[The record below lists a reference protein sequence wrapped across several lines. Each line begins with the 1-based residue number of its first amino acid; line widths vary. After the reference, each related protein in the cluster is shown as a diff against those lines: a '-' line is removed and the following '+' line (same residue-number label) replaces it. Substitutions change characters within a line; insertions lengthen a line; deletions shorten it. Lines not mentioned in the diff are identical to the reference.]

1 MKTMFYLLVIIII
14 TSSCKQQTEST
25 AALQSRIDSL
35 EKKLAAT
42 YKPGFGEFMS
52 SIQVHHAKLWF
63 AGQNQNWEL
72 ADFEMH
78 EIGETIDAIKEF
90 QTEREESKK
99 VDMLKPSLDAVN
111 DAIQKKD
118 SILFNSSYLLLTNTC
133 NNCHKA
139 VNFGFNIVKIPKTP
153 HIVTRPLNNHF
164 LLINFIPWM
173 TNQKNTGWIKQLSR
187 DQK

>member
-1 MKTMFYLLVIIII
+1 MKVFFIILIIICSV
-14 TSSCKQQTEST
+14 TSCQQSKQN
-25 AALQSRIDSL
+25 ALQQKVDSL
-35 EKKLAAT
+35 EKKLANT

-78 EIGETIDAIKEF
+78 EIAEAIDAIKEY

-99 VDMLKPSLDAVN
+99 VDMLKPSLDAVK
-111 DAIQKKD
+111 DAIDKKD
-118 SILFNSSYLLLTNTC
+118 PVLFNSSYLLLTSTC

-139 VNFGFNIVKIPKTP
+139 VNFGFNVVKVPETP
-153 HIVTRPLNNHF
+153 PF
-164 LLINFIPWM
+164 S
-173 TNQKNTGWIKQLSR
+173 NQAFK
-187 DQK
+187 

>member
-1 MKTMFYLLVIIII
+1 MKISFYLLVIIII
-14 TSSCKQQTEST
+14 VASSCKQQTEST

-78 EIGETIDAIKEF
+78 EIAETIDAIKEY

-99 VDMLKPSLDAVN
+99 VDMLKPSLDAVK
-111 DAIQKKD
+111 DAINKKD
-118 SILFNSSYLLLTNTC
+118 PALFNSSYLLLTNTC

-139 VNFGFNIVKIPKTP
+139 VNFGFNVVKVPETP
-153 HIVTRPLNNHF
+153 PF
-164 LLINFIPWM
+164 S
-173 TNQKNTGWIKQLSR
+173 NQAFK
-187 DQK
+187 

>member
-1 MKTMFYLLVIIII
+1 MKQYFALCITVCLL
-14 TSSCKQQTEST
+14 TTSCKQPGNSN

-35 EKKLAAT
+35 EKKIAAT

-78 EIGETIDAIKEF
+78 EIAETIDAIKEY

-99 VDMLKPSLDAVN
+99 VDMLKPSLEAVN
-111 DAIQKKD
+111 DAIDKKD
-118 SILFNSSYLLLTNTC
+118 PALFNSSYLLLTNTC

-139 VNFGFNIVKIPKTP
+139 VNFAFNVVKVPEIPP
-153 HIVTRPLNNHF
+153 F
-164 LLINFIPWM
+164 
-173 TNQKNTGWIKQLSR
+173 TNQAFK
-187 DQK
+187 

>member
-1 MKTMFYLLVIIII
+1 MRSFFLLIIIFSFI
-14 TSSCKQQTEST
+14 ACDQQSSNSKL
-25 AALQSRIDSL
+25 LQSRIESL
-35 EKKLAAT
+35 EKKLANT

-52 SIQVHHAKLWF
+52 NIQIHHAKLWF
-63 AGQNQNWEL
+63 AGKNQNWEL

-78 EIGETIDAIKEF
+78 EIGEAIDAIKQY

-118 SILFNSSYLLLTNTC
+118 SSLFNSSYLLLTSTC

-139 VNFGFNIVKIPKTP
+139 VNFGFNVVKVPETP
-153 HIVTRPLNNHF
+153 PF
-164 LLINFIPWM
+164 S
-173 TNQKNTGWIKQLSR
+173 NQAFK
-187 DQK
+187 

>member
-1 MKTMFYLLVIIII
+1 MKTTFYLLVITII

-25 AALQSRIDSL
+25 RALQSRIDSL

-78 EIGETIDAIKEF
+78 EIAETLDAIKEY

-99 VDMLKPSLDAVN
+99 VDMLKPSLEAIK
-111 DAIQKKD
+111 DAIDKRD
-118 SILFNSSYLLLTNTC
+118 PALFNSSYLLLTNSC

-139 VNFGFNIVKIPKTP
+139 VNFGFNVVKIPDTP
-153 HIVTRPLNNHF
+153 PF
-164 LLINFIPWM
+164 S
-173 TNQKNTGWIKQLSR
+173 NQAFK
-187 DQK
+187 

>member
-1 MKTMFYLLVIIII
+1 MKQFVTLSISVCLLTI
-14 TSSCKQQTEST
+14 SCKQSGNSN

-52 SIQVHHAKLWF
+52 SIQIHHAKLWF
-63 AGQNQNWEL
+63 AGKNKNWEL

-78 EIGETIDAIKEF
+78 EIAETIDAIKEY

-99 VDMLKPSLDAVN
+99 VDMIKPSLDAVN

-118 SILFNSSYLLLTNTC
+118 SALFNSSYLLLTSTC

-139 VNFGFNIVKIPKTP
+139 VNFGFNVVKVPETP
-153 HIVTRPLNNHF
+153 PF
-164 LLINFIPWM
+164 S
-173 TNQKNTGWIKQLSR
+173 NQAFK
-187 DQK
+187 

>member
-1 MKTMFYLLVIIII
+1 MSQSLALYLAVCLLTI
-14 TSSCKQQTEST
+14 SCKQPGNSNAE
-25 AALQSRIDSL
+25 LQSRIDSL
-35 EKKLAAT
+35 EKKLATA

-52 SIQVHHAKLWF
+52 SIQIHHAKLWF
-63 AGQNQNWEL
+63 AGKNQNWEL

-78 EIGETIDAIKEF
+78 EIAETLDAIKEY

-118 SILFNSSYLLLTNTC
+118 ITLFNSSYLLLTSTC

-139 VNFGFNIVKIPKTP
+139 VNFGFNVVKVPETP
-153 HIVTRPLNNHF
+153 PF
-164 LLINFIPWM
+164 D
-173 TNQKNTGWIKQLSR
+173 NQAFK
-187 DQK
+187 

>member
-1 MKTMFYLLVIIII
+1 MKKSFTLCITACLLAI
-14 TSSCKQQTEST
+14 SCKQPDNSN

-35 EKKLAAT
+35 EKKLAST

-52 SIQVHHAKLWF
+52 SIQIHHAKLWF
-63 AGQNQNWEL
+63 AGKNQNWEL

-78 EIGETIDAIKEF
+78 EIGEALDAIKEY

-118 SILFNSSYLLLTNTC
+118 SALFNSSYLLLTSTC

-139 VNFGFNIVKIPKTP
+139 VNFGFNIVKIPNTP
-153 HIVTRPLNNHF
+153 PF
-164 LLINFIPWM
+164 S
-173 TNQKNTGWIKQLSR
+173 NQGFK
-187 DQK
+187 